1 MGRLLFISG
10 SAGAAGAVRGGAV
23 ALPERGR
30 GSGAAGSEG
39 SVLGAVAARDGP
51 SGWSV
56 GDRPGDGR
64 QQFVHAGGVGAEV
77 WGRERRGVAYQ
88 RSLIVARNL
97 DFIFFTID
105 CSPASGAFAYTR
117 FSCSVICSGRTRRS
131 AGLIFFTPP
140 SG

>member
-10 SAGAAGAVRGGAV
+10 SAGAAGAVSGGAV

-39 SVLGAVAARDGP
+39 SVLGTVAARDGP
-51 SGWSV
+51 SGWSA
-56 GDRPGDGR
+56 GDRPGDGPR
-64 QQFVHAGGVGAEV
+64 RVVHAGRVGAEV
-77 WGRERRGVAYQ
+77 WQREWGGGAYQ

-97 DFIFFTID
+97 NFIFFTID

-117 FSCSVICSGRTRRS
+117 LSCSVICSGGTDRKS
-131 AGLIFFTPP
+131 VE
-140 SG
+140 